1 VELSAKPAR
10 WNLRRLKTEKTGGRK
25 ARPSNLRQEEKM
37 KLCKTCKDAE
47 ATEGNQCFMC
57 WEEGNYL
64 VAEFMKEFNLN

>member
-1 VELSAKPAR
+1 
-10 WNLRRLKTEKTGGRK
+10 
-25 ARPSNLRQEEKM
+25 M

-47 ATEGNQCFMC
+47 ATENNQCFMC